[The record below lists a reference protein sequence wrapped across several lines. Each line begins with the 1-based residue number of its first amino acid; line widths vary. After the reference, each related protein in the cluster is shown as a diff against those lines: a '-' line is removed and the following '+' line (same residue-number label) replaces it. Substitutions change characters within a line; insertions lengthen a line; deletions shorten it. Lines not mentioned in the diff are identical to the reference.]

1 MSFGRDRQS
10 AYSRGKADCRTV
22 SWVLQGFGFRGFCR
36 VLETVSWV
44 LQGFGFRGFC
54 RVLEGSWVS
63 WVWVLEGLEG
73 VLIPGF

>member
-10 AYSRGKADCRTV
+10 AYSRGKADCR
-22 SWVLQGFGFRGFCR
+22 
-36 VLETVSWV
+36 TVSWV

-73 VLIPGF
+73 VLIPGVYRHIHGFQKQACM